1 MLIKMTL
8 FRKRMKSFYR
18 KLYNLL
24 FCVKKTSPI
33 PKNEYCA
40 DCREYL
46 LNQAEDDSSISEL
59 DYNKIY
65 IDCAKLDNF

>member
-8 FRKRMKSFYR
+8 FRKRMKSFYT

-24 FCVKKTSPI
+24 FCVKKSSPI

-46 LNQAEDDSSISEL
+46 LNQVDYDSSISE
-59 DYNKIY
+59 DFSVIV
-65 IDCAKLDNF
+65 NFS